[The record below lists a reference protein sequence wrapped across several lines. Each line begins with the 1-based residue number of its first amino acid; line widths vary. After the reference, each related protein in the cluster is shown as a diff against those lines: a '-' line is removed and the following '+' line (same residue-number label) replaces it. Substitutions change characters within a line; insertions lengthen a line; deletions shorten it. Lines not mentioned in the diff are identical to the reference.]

1 MPRAVQENV
10 ASRDERESPSTSG
23 TMTAMDEKSGTARAA
38 HLDATGKRIIEL
50 LQDDGRLS
58 YSAIA
63 KDVGLSEAA
72 VRHRVQKLI
81 DGGVIQIV
89 AVTDAMQMG
98 FARQA
103 MVGIKVTGDVQK
115 VAAQLEAMDELDYIV
130 ITTGRFDLLA
140 ELVAESDDELLDIV
154 ASRIGTI
161 KGVITTETFVY
172 LRLVKQTYA
181 WGVV

>member
-1 MPRAVQENV
+1 MSVMTDRRPAQVRAQN
-10 ASRDERESPSTSG
+10 
-23 TMTAMDEKSGTARAA
+23 
-38 HLDATGKRIIEL
+38 LDATAKRIIEL

-81 DGGVIQIV
+81 DSGVMQVV
-89 AVTDAMQMG
+89 AVTDPLQMG

-103 MVGIKVTGDVQK
+103 MIGIKVNGNIRE
-115 VAAQLEAMDELDYIV
+115 VAAELATMHQLDYIV
-130 ITTGRFDLLA
+130 ITTGRFDILA

-154 ASRIGTI
+154 SAQIGALDR
-161 KGVITTETFVY
+161 VVSTETFVY
-172 LRLVKQTYA
+172 LRLEKQTYA
-181 WGVV
+181 WGVR